1 MQLGNIIRELDNDTR
16 ASEVLAASG
25 DIILMARVND
35 MAGRFQEDPGEYV
48 TGAVRRFANLAGG
61 EDWLS
66 LMNAVERAADPGVA
80 CLVHMIGW
88 SLRMDAAPPAAPK
101 SHAGCTCGGTGGCA

>member
-1 MQLGNIIRELDNDTR
+1 MQLGEVIRELEAD
-16 ASEVLAASG
+16 AHAVLTATG

-35 MAGRFQEDPGEYV
+35 MAGRYEEDPAEYA
-48 TGAVRRFANLAGG
+48 TGAIRRFANLAGD

-88 SLRMDAAPPAAPK
+88 SLKQDAAPAGQP
-101 SHAGCTCGGTGGCA
+101 HAGCSCGGGSCG

>member
-1 MQLGNIIRELDNDTR
+1 MQLGNIIRELDDDTH

-35 MAGRFQEDPGEYV
+35 MAGHFEEEPAEYV
-48 TGAVRRFANLAGG
+48 TGAVRRFANLAGD

-66 LMNAVERAADPGVA
+66 LMNTVERVADPGVA

-88 SLRMDAAPPAAPK
+88 SLKLDATPAPK
-101 SHAGCTCGGTGGCA
+101 PHASCSCGGSGGWA

>member
-1 MQLGNIIRELDNDTR
+1 MQLGQIIRKLEDDTH
-16 ASEVLAASG
+16 ASELLAASG

-35 MAGRFQEDPGEYV
+35 MAGRFEEDPAEYV
-48 TGAVRRFANLAGG
+48 TGAVRRFANLAGD
-61 EDWLS
+61 EDWLA

-88 SLRMDAAPPAAPK
+88 SLKQDAAPAPK
-101 SHAGCTCGGTGGCA
+101 AHAGCTCGGGSCG

>member
-1 MQLGNIIRELDNDTR
+1 MQLGSIISELEDDVH

-25 DIILMARVND
+25 DVILLARVND
-35 MAGRFQEDPGEYV
+35 MAGRFAEEPAEYV
-48 TGAVRRFANLAGG
+48 TGAVRRFANLAGD

-66 LMNAVERAADPGVA
+66 LMNTVERSADPGVA

-88 SLRMDAAPPAAPK
+88 SLKRDAAPT
-101 SHAGCTCGGTGGCA
+101 SHEGCTCGNGGCA